1 MFSSKPEP
9 PLGAA
14 LVQAVPLDVNTLPDV
29 PAAVSPVPPDPTANV
44 ADNPAAV
51 PDVFWFSVGN
61 VQLVSVPDVGVPNI
75 GVTNV
80 GEVFSTTEPE
90 PVPVVTPVPPP
101 SSCRTPEALNCEL
114 PIAILLACVILYSMY
129 QLAVL
134 AKLNYQPLGLL
145 LYHELYSCKL
155 RTLLG

>member
-1 MFSSKPEP
+1 MLSSKPEP
-9 PLGAA
+9 PLGAE
-14 LVQAVPLDVNTLPDV
+14 LVQADPLDVNTLPDV

-75 GVTNV
+75 GDTNV

-90 PVPVVTPVPPP
+90 PVPVVTPVPP
-101 SSCRTPEALNCEL
+101 
-114 PIAILLACVILYSMY
+114 LATARVAESPA
-129 QLAVL
+129 AV
-134 AKLNYQPLGLL
+134 PDVF
-145 LYHELYSCKL
+145 
-155 RTLLG
+155 